1 MTDNKRRKLITFMGA
16 ATVAVPV
23 SALIGSLP
31 SHADDTPLVDENSA
45 AAKTWE
51 YVSVSADESK
61 TCRGCALYGGGPDD
75 KSGTCPLF
83 QGSHVAPTAYC
94 KSYTPR
100 PG

>member
-1 MTDNKRRKLITFMGA
+1 MTDIKRRKLVTFMGA

-23 SALIGSLP
+23 SALIGAMP
-31 SHADDTPLVDENSA
+31 SHADDAPLVDENSA
-45 AAKTWE
+45 AAKNWE

-61 TCRGCALYGGGPDD
+61 SCSSCALYGGGPDD

-83 QGSHVAPTAYC
+83 QGSHVEPAAYC
-94 KSYTPR
+94 KSYVAR